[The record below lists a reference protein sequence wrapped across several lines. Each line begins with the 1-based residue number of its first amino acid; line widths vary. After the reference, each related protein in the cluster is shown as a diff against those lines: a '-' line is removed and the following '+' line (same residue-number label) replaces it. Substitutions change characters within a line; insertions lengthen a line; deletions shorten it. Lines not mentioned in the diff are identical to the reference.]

1 MANTRKYYFGDEQI
15 LVDAN
20 LTPEQVR
27 SAWGEIYPDV
37 LNANAHEN
45 ADGSIAFRR
54 SGGTKG

>member
-1 MANTRKYYFGDEQI
+1 MANTRKYYFGNEPI

-27 SAWGEIYPDV
+27 SAWGDIHPDV
-37 LNANAHEN
+37 LNASIHEN
-45 ADGSIAFRR
+45 ADGSITFRR